1 MINHLTS
8 RLSQVVKNLRGQSRL
23 TEANIQE
30 TLREVRQALLE
41 ADVALPAVKH
51 FIDQIKSQA
60 VGHTVLDS
68 LTPGQA
74 LIEVVHRALIE
85 LMGGP
90 SAGLN
95 LATQP
100 PAILLMAGL
109 QGSGKTTSSG
119 KLAKWL
125 NETQK
130 KKVLLASCDIYRP
143 AAMEQL
149 KILAQSIDVDYFE
162 VDPTLGVLSIATQ
175 AKDYATKHFY
185 DVLIMDTAGRLA
197 VDEALMNELKQL
209 SELLHPIETL
219 FVVDAMQGQ
228 DALKTAHAFHE
239 HIKLTGVIMT
249 KMDGDARG
257 GAALSVRHIT
267 QVPIKFLGVGEKI
280 TGLELFHPDRV
291 ASRILGMGDV
301 LSLIEEAHKNV
312 DHEAAQKLATKIS
325 KGERFTLSDFKD
337 QLLQMKKVG
346 GVQSMM
352 DKLPTQLTQGIP
364 TNKNIDDKA
373 LKRIEGIIDSM
384 TPKERNNPDILKA
397 SRKRRIAQGAGVP
410 VSEVNKLLTQFEQ
423 MQKMMKMFSKG
434 GGLTKLMRSLG
445 GGLPGMR

>member
-90 SAGLN
+90 STGLN

-162 VDPTLGVLSIATQ
+162 VDPALGVLSIATQ

-312 DHEAAQKLATKIS
+312 DHEAAQKLATKMS

-434 GGLTKLMRSLG
+434 GG
-445 GGLPGMR
+445 